1 MANKY
6 EIWIADL
13 DPRFGAE
20 PGKKRPVVVVQS
32 DLING
37 KINTTMICPVTTKLV
52 ASASL
57 LRLRLLRGEAGLS
70 QDSDVLVSHIRAIDN
85 NRFVQKLGNLDFG
98 KQQLLDQSLRIV
110 LDL

>member
-1 MANKY
+1 MAHKY

-37 KINTTMICPVTTKLV
+37 KINTTMVCPITTKLIP
-52 ASASL
+52 SSGL
-57 LRLRLLRGEAGLS
+57 MRLRLLRNEAGLS
-70 QDSDVLVSHIRAIDN
+70 QDSDILVSQVRAIDN
-85 NRFVQKLGNLDFG
+85 NRFVHKLGSLDPA
-98 KQQLLDQSLRIV
+98 KQIQLDRCLSIV

>member
-6 EIWIADL
+6 EVWIADL

-20 PGKKRPVVVVQS
+20 PGKKRPVLVVQS

-37 KINTTMICPVTTKLV
+37 KINTTMICPITTKLITA
-52 ASASL
+52 AST
-57 LRLRLLRGEAGLS
+57 LRLRLLKGEAGLS
-70 QDSDVLVSHIRAIDN
+70 QDSDVLVSQIRAIDN
-85 NRFVQKLGNLDFG
+85 NRFIHKLGSLHPA
-98 KQQLLDQSLRIV
+98 KQLLLDRSLSIV

>member
-6 EIWIADL
+6 EVWIANL

-37 KINTTMICPVTTKLV
+37 KINTTMICPITTKLV
-52 ASASL
+52 ASANL
-57 LRLRLLRGEAGLS
+57 LRLRLLNGESGLNE
-70 QDSDVLVSHIRAIDN
+70 DSDVLVTHVRAIDN
-85 NRFVQKLGNLDFG
+85 NRFIQKLGSLDFG
-98 KQQLLDQSLRIV
+98 KQKLLDQSLHIV

>member
-6 EIWIADL
+6 EVWIADL

-37 KINTTMICPVTTKLV
+37 KINTTMICPITTKLI
-52 ASASL
+52 AAANI
-57 LRLRLLRGEAGLS
+57 LRLRLLKGEAGLS
-70 QDSDVLVSHIRAIDN
+70 QDSDVLVSQIRAIDN
-85 NRFVQKLGNLDFG
+85 NRFIHKLGSLHPT
-98 KQQLLDQSLRIV
+98 KQLLLDRCLSIV

>member
-6 EIWIADL
+6 EVWIADL

-20 PGKKRPVVVVQS
+20 PGKKRPVLVVQS

-37 KINTTMICPVTTKLV
+37 KINTTMICPITTKLV

-57 LRLRLLRGEAGLS
+57 LRLRLLKGEAGLNE
-70 QDSDVLVSHIRAIDN
+70 DSDVLVTHIRAIDN
-85 NRFVQKLGNLDFG
+85 NRFVQKLGNLDFD
-98 KQQLLDQSLRIV
+98 KQKLLDQRLHIV

>member
-6 EIWIADL
+6 EVWIADL

-20 PGKKRPVVVVQS
+20 PGKKRPVLVVQS

-37 KINTTMICPVTTKLV
+37 KLNTTMICPVTTKLV

-57 LRLRLLRGEAGLS
+57 LRLRLLKGEAGLNE
-70 QDSDVLVSHIRAIDN
+70 DSDVLVTHVRAIDN
-85 NRFVQKLGNLDFG
+85 NRFVQKLGSLDLG
-98 KQQLLDQSLRIV
+98 KQKLLDQSLRIV
-110 LDL
+110 LDI